1 MCVRASAR
9 AYMRA
14 CECAGDRGR
23 LRADVCAC
31 VRVHGP
37 SEEMYVRLRMD
48 ASVSACVLAYLSSLA
63 DGCVCACRCAGDR
76 GRVYVRAHECAGDH
90 GRVYVRA
97 RACAIEDGC
106 ECECLGACVRVG
118 AHAYSRACRCA
129 GDRGLE
135 LV

>member
-9 AYMRA
+9 AYVRA

-48 ASVSACVLAYLSSLA
+48 ASVSAWV
-63 DGCVCACRCAGDR
+63 
-76 GRVYVRAHECAGDH
+76 
-90 GRVYVRA
+90 
-97 RACAIEDGC
+97 RACA
-106 ECECLGACVRVG
+106 CVRMRIRV
-118 AHAYSRACRCA
+118 RASARA
-129 GDRGLE
+129 IADE
-135 LV
+135 S